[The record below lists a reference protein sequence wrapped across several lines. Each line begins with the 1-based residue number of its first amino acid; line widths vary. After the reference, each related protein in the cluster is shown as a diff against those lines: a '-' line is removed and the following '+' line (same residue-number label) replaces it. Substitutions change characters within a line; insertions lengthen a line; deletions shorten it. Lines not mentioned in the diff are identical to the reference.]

1 MLTMDEY
8 KIVDKLYPNYLE
20 QGDLIKV
27 RGEVF
32 QVININ
38 DTPTGWDIIVLD
50 NYDDTK
56 IISIPDGKHVNLVL
70 QENDLTDLDR

>member
-8 KIVDKLYPNYLE
+8 KVVDRILPNWLE

-27 RGEVF
+27 KEEVF
-32 QVININ
+32 QIVNIL
-38 DTPTGWDIIVLD
+38 DTPTGWDLIVLD

-56 IISIPDGKHVNLVL
+56 VISIPDGKHVNLVL
-70 QENDLTDLDR
+70 QEHYLTD

>member
-8 KIVDKLYPNYLE
+8 KVVDRILPNWLE

-27 RGEVF
+27 KEEVF
-32 QVININ
+32 QIVNIL
-38 DTPTGWDIIVLD
+38 DTPTGWDLIVLD

-56 IISIPDGKHVNLVL
+56 VISIPDGKHVNLVL
-70 QENDLTDLDR
+70 QEHDLT